1 MIQPKVLNIDCPK
14 LVDLALLDV
23 QTHLT
28 KKLSWLDYAFGR
40 AERQHDKDGNTY
52 PGLYQGNNE
61 YLNLLPDTNIGNYSY
76 FEIDDG
82 QEIYFAQST
91 DTAKNHRFT
100 AEFGLVFFFDFR
112 DVYPGEMDYKT
123 AENVKYSVIEAITTA
138 RLNTCSIE
146 LTNIYEQAP
155 NVYRGFDHEEIKREF
170 TKRPY
175 GIFKITGQVNVL
187 ARMLKV

>member
-28 KKLSWLDYAFGR
+28 NKLSWLDYAFGR

-175 GIFKITGQVNVL
+175 GIFKITGKLMYWQGC
-187 ARMLKV
+187 